1 MERLTMKWD
10 DNPAIPCK
18 LNLDFVFDMNDEDY
32 SELQAIFNKLAYYED
47 LEEQGRIE
55 VHA

>member
-10 DNPAIPCK
+10 DNPAIPCR

-32 SELQAIFNKLAYYED
+32 SEPQAIFNKLAYYED
-47 LEEQGRIE
+47 LEEQNRLI
-55 VHA
+55 VI

>member
-10 DNPAIPCK
+10 NNTAIPCR

-32 SELQAIFNKLAYYED
+32 SELQAIFDKLAYYED
-47 LEEQGRIE
+47 LEEQNRLI
-55 VHA
+55 VN